1 MNAFE
6 RIKSKIKTEM
16 LSVFVILLEICYQ
29 AYGNV

>member
-6 RIKSKIKTEM
+6 RIKSKIKTEI
-16 LSVFVILLEICYQ
+16 LSVFVTLLEICYQ